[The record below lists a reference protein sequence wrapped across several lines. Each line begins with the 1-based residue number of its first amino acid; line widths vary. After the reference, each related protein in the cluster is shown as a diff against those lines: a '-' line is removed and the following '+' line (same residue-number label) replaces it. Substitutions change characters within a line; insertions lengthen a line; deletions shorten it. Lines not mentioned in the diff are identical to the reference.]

1 MELKM
6 KYDFK
11 DLIVLDLANNHQGDL
26 EHGLRIINKLSNL
39 KTKFDLNLCIKF
51 QFRQLETFIHSEAR
65 NNKDLPHIPRFIE
78 TELSRSQYSTL
89 HEAAKKAGFT
99 TACTPFDEES
109 VDIIEDMGFDLLKV
123 ASCSAD
129 DYPLLEKVGSSTLP
143 ILASTGGLE
152 LSGIDRLYERFQ
164 AHAAGFA
171 MHHCVSIYPTPSEK
185 FNLNQIKLLAKR
197 YHDIEIG
204 WSTHEAPEDM
214 TAVMMAVAAGATMLE
229 RHVGLESNGHKLNK
243 YSSTP
248 EQVERWLQK
257 YIDAQVAM
265 GGLNRSPASEIE
277 RTALKSLQRGAYMK
291 EQKIKGSEV
300 TMEDV
305 YFAMPAVEG
314 QLTTKDF
321 SGAHKLNVGIH
332 EHMPLLGSHVAKPI
346 HNSNE
351 QILDSAVLS
360 IKSMLREAKIKLP
373 KGTKLEISHHFGLQ
387 RFREFGA
394 ALITLVN
401 DEYCKKLV
409 IQLPRQ
415 KHPYHFHK
423 IKKETFQVLYGELS
437 LEVEGSE
444 INLNNGEMYTVMPEK
459 WHKFDTMN
467 GVIFEEISTKAIVG
481 DSYYDD
487 EFVAAN
493 KNRKTLVDL

>member
-6 KYDFK
+6 KYEFK

-26 EHGLRIINKLSNL
+26 EHGLQIINKLSSL
-39 KTKFDLNLCIKF
+39 QSKFDLNLCIKF

-65 NNKDLPHIPRFIE
+65 SKKDLPHIPRFIE

-89 HEAAKKAGFT
+89 HDTAKKAGFT

-109 VDIIEDMGFDLLKV
+109 VDIIEEMGFDLLKV

-143 ILASTGGLE
+143 ILASTGGLD

-164 AHAAGFA
+164 THTAGFA
-171 MHHCVSIYPTPSEK
+171 IHHCVSIYPTPSDK

-204 WSTHEAPEDM
+204 WSTHEDPEDM

-248 EQVERWLQK
+248 EQIERWLQK
-257 YIDAQVAM
+257 YNDAKLAM
-265 GGLNRSPASEIE
+265 GGTNRAPASEVE
-277 RTALKSLQRGAYMK
+277 RAALKSLQRGAYMRV
-291 EQKIKGSEV
+291 QKPKGSEV
-300 TMEDV
+300 TSKDV
-305 YFAMPAVEG
+305 YFAMPAIEG
-314 QLTTKDF
+314 QLTTKNF
-321 SGAHKLNVGIH
+321 PGTHYLKSGIDKNL
-332 EHMPLLGSHVAKPI
+332 PLLGSHVAKPR
-346 HNSNE
+346 HNSKE
-351 QILDSAVLS
+351 QILESAVLS
-360 IKSMLREAKIKLP
+360 IKSMLREAKINLP
-373 KGTKLEISHHFGLQ
+373 KGTKLEISHHFGIE

-444 INLNNGEMYTVMPEK
+444 IILNNGEMYTVFPEQ
-459 WHKFDTMN
+459 WHKFDTMD
-467 GVIFEEISTKAIVG
+467 GVIFEEISTKAING
-481 DSYYDD
+481 DS
-487 EFVAAN
+487 
-493 KNRKTLVDL
+493 

>member
-6 KYDFK
+6 KYEFK
-11 DLIVLDLANNHQGDL
+11 DLIILDLANNHQGDL
-26 EHGLRIINKLSNL
+26 EHGLQVINGLSDLQN
-39 KTKFDLNLCIKF
+39 KFDLNLCIKF
-51 QFRQLETFIHSEAR
+51 QFRQLKTFIHSEAR
-65 NNKDLPHIPRFIE
+65 NKKNLPHIPRFIE

-89 HEAAKKAGFT
+89 HKAAKKAGFT

-109 VDIIEDMGFDLLKV
+109 VDIIEEMGFDLLKV

-143 ILASTGGLE
+143 ILASTGGLD

-164 AHAAGFA
+164 EHPAGFA
-171 MHHCVSIYPTPSEK
+171 MHHCVSIYPTPTEK

-204 WSTHEAPEDM
+204 WSTHEDPEDM

-248 EQVERWLQK
+248 EQIEKWLQK
-257 YIDAQVAM
+257 YVEAKVAM
-265 GGLNRSPASEIE
+265 GGLNRAPASEVE
-277 RTALKSLQRGAYMK
+277 RTALNSLQRGAYMK
-291 EQKIKGSEV
+291 LQKTKGTEV
-300 TMEDV
+300 TQADV
-305 YFAMPAVEG
+305 YFAMPALDG
-314 QLTTKDF
+314 QLTAKNFPGTHF
-321 SGAHKLNVGIH
+321 LNVNID
-332 EHMPLLGSHVAKPI
+332 EHMPLLKSHVAEQI
-346 HNSNE
+346 HNSKE
-351 QILDSAVLS
+351 HILKSAVLS

-373 KGTKLEISHHFGLQ
+373 KATKLEISHHFGIE

-437 LEVEGSE
+437 LEVDGSE
-444 INLNNGEMYTVMPEK
+444 INLKNGEMYTVVPEE
-459 WHKFDTMN
+459 WHKFDTMD
-467 GVIFEEISTKAIVG
+467 GVIFEEISTKAITG

-487 EFVAAN
+487 EFIAAN
-493 KNRKTLVDL
+493 KNRKTIVEL